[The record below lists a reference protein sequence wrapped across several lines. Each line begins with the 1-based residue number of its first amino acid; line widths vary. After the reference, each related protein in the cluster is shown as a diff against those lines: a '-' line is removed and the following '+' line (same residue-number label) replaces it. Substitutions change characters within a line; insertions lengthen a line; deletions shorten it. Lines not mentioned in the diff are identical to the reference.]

1 MRCWIPERGDIS
13 RADLAERVGQAEQEV
28 RVVRVARAFRPAV
41 AGRVASMMR
50 AAAVRATR
58 GFSRKR

>member
-1 MRCWIPERGDIS
+1 
-13 RADLAERVGQAEQEV
+13 LVVRVGQAVQVELV
-28 RVVRVARAFRPAV
+28 GRAALAFRPAV
-41 AGRVASMMR
+41 AARVASMMR